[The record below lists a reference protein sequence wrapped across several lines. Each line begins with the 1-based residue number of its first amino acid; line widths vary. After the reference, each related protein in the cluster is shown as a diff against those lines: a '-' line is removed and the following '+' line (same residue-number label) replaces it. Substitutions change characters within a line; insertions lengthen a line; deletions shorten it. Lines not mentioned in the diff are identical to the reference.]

1 MKKLFALAFT
11 AAVLVS
17 CNKDGYTIKGE
28 VKGFEDG
35 TKVYINKQDENGFT
49 KIDSTDVKGGTFTFK
64 NEKAPEIDI
73 YFIELGKTQEFAF
86 PFIMEKG
93 EIKFTFDKAK
103 PTEVKVNGTKNNDL
117 MTSYNEEAFKIQNE
131 IMDFQKQNDAK
142 YREAKEKGDQATTLA
157 LETQFKN
164 LQNKYVDQNK
174 KFIATNKDS
183 YISLLLLT
191 QLAMSDALTIDEI
204 KKHYNDLDASVKDTK
219 KGKEFADNLKKIET
233 TEKESQEKKNKVAIG
248 QKAPDFTANTPDGK
262 AESLH
267 KNLGSKATII
277 DFWASWCGPCRKE
290 NPNVVA
296 LYNKYKAQG
305 LKIIG
310 VSLDKEKE
318 AWVKAIAD
326 DKLDW
331 LQISNLK
338 FWDDAIAKDY
348 AVESIPATFILD
360 ANGTIVAKD
369 LRGAELEAK
378 IAELVK

>member
-64 NEKAPEIDI
+64 NEKAPETDI

-103 PTEVKVNGTKNNDL
+103 PQEVKVNGTKNNDL
-117 MTSYNEEAFKIQNE
+117 MTSYNDEAFKIQTE
-131 IMDFQKQNDAK
+131 IMDFQKQNQTK
-142 YREAKEKGDQATTLA
+142 FMEAQQKGDQATMKSLMDQITKIQ
-157 LETQFKN
+157 E
-164 LQNKYVDQNK
+164 KYVDQNK
-174 KFIATNKDS
+174 KFITTNKDS
-183 YISLLLLT
+183 YVSLLLLT
-191 QLAMSDALTIDEI
+191 QLAMSDALTPDEI
-204 KKHYNDLDASVKDTK
+204 KKYYNDLDASVKDTK
-219 KGKEFADNLKKIET
+219 KGKEFAENLKKIET
-233 TEKESQEKKNKVAIG
+233 TQKESQEKKNKVAIG

-277 DFWASWCGPCRKE
+277 DFWASWCGPCRQE

-305 LKIIG
+305 LKIVG

-338 FWDDAIAKDY
+338 FWDDAIAKEY
-348 AVESIPATFILD
+348 AVEAIPATFILD

-369 LRGAELEAK
+369 LKGAELDAK
-378 IAELVK
+378 IAELLK